1 MASVLEFDEEMS
13 RRVEAIY
20 KTEDAARR
28 RRAVLEALDPSS
40 GERVIDLGTGPGF
53 LALEVAGRVGPT
65 GDVLGI
71 DMSGAILQLARA
83 RCADMPQVRFETAD
97 VTKLPV
103 ADASFDVAASVQV
116 FEYVG
121 DVQAALVEMYRVLRP
136 GGRGA
141 IVTTDWR
148 TLGWNSSDEDRM
160 QRVMAAFAEHCAHQD
175 LPRWLDPRLRS
186 VGFEVAHRQVL
197 PQFNP
202 TYDPNT
208 YSALL
213 VGAIASFV
221 PGRGGVTAEEAA
233 EWAADVHQTG
243 AEGDY
248 FFCLNQY
255 LFSVVKAE
263 RS

>member
-1 MASVLEFDEEMS
+1 MPSVLEFDEEMS
-13 RRVEAIY
+13 KRVEAIY

-28 RRAVLEALDPSS
+28 RRAVLEALAPSS
-40 GERVIDLGTGPGF
+40 GERVIDIGTGPGF
-53 LALEVAGRVGPT
+53 LALEIAGRVGAT
-65 GDVLGI
+65 GDVLGV
-71 DMSGAILQLARA
+71 DASGPMLQLARA

-97 VTKLPV
+97 ATKLPV
-103 ADASFDVAASVQV
+103 GDSSFDVAASVQV

-121 DVQAALVEMYRVLRP
+121 DVQAALVEMHRALRP

-141 IVTTDWR
+141 IVSTDWR
-148 TLGWNSSDEDRM
+148 TLAWNSSDEGRM

-175 LPRWLDPRLRS
+175 LPRWLSPRLQS
-186 VGFEVAHRQVL
+186 VGFEVAHEQVL

-202 TYDPNT
+202 TYAPNT

-213 VGAIASFV
+213 AGAIASFV

-233 EWAADVHQTG
+233 EWASDVHQMGATG
-243 AEGDY
+243 EY

-255 LFSVVKAE
+255 LFSVTKAG
-263 RS
+263 S

>member
-28 RRAVLEALDPSS
+28 RRAVLDALAPSS
-40 GERVIDLGTGPGF
+40 GERVIDIGTGPGF
-53 LALEVAGRVGPT
+53 LALEIAGRVGPT
-65 GDVLGI
+65 GDVVGI
-71 DMSGAILQLARA
+71 DISGPMLQLASA
-83 RCADMPQVRFETAD
+83 RSADIPQVRFATAD
-97 VTKLPV
+97 ATKVPV
-103 ADASFDVAASVQV
+103 PDASFDVAVSVQV
-116 FEYVG
+116 FEYVA
-121 DVQAALVEMYRVLRP
+121 DVQGALVEMYRVLRP

-148 TLGWNSSDEDRM
+148 TLAWNSRDEGRM

-175 LPRWLDPRLRS
+175 LPRWLGPRLRA
-186 VGFEVAHRQVL
+186 VGFEVAHQSVL

-202 TYDPNT
+202 TFDPNT

-221 PGRGGVTAEEAA
+221 PGRGGVSADEAA
-233 EWAADVHQTG
+233 AWAADVHRTG
-243 AEGDY
+243 AQGDY

-255 LFSVVKAE
+255 LFSVVKA
-263 RS
+263 RSS